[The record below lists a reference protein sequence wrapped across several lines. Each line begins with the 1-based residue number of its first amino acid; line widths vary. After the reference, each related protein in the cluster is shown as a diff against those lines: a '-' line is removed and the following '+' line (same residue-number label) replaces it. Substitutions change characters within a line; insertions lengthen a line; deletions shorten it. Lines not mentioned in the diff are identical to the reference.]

1 MAMEKAFDSQT
12 AERAGARR
20 GNQAVIF
27 KVTPAAQLT
36 PIRL

>member
-12 AERAGARR
+12 AEARWR
-20 GNQAVIF
+20 ETWESAVIF
-27 KVTPAAQLT
+27 KVTPAAQLN

>member
-12 AERAGARR
+12 AEALARDV
-20 GNQAVIF
+20 NQAVIF